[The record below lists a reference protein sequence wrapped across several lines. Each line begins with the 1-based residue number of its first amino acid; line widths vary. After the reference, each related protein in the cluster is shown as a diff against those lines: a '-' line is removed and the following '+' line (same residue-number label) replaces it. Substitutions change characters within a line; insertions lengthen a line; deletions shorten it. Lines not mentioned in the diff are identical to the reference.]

1 MSSFFF
7 GNARCA
13 VAGFFR
19 ALATTSKRMKKI
31 SAHAEEMMEAL
42 KDFDEKM
49 EKEVRDLS
57 KEEGWTLVD
66 AYIERASTSA
76 LKSALEVCNRRRA
89 GRTPGCVAG
98 NSWWTRPLFGQTTG
112 MLQRLPEVR
121 AIVVES
127 VKMCGRETISKPSA
141 KIVENWISYNVGK
154 TIKYNH
160 PPVITMFIGGM
171 FTIPRHGWFMTC
183 FFPTLYNIHY
193 NLLLLVKPLFF
204 VGKYHNH
211 QLMEVIIPW
220 IWYNHMYIYIYIYTV
235 L

>member
-1 MSSFFF
+1 VAYLIAKKGCWLDAKGCIYRVLYKQYIVYVFLFF

-76 LKSALEVCNRRRA
+76 LKSALEVCNKRRA

-98 NSWWTRPLFGQTTG
+98 NS
-112 MLQRLPEVR
+112 
-121 AIVVES
+121 
-127 VKMCGRETISKPSA
+127 
-141 KIVENWISYNVGK
+141 
-154 TIKYNH
+154 
-160 PPVITMFIGGM
+160 
-171 FTIPRHGWFMTC
+171 
-183 FFPTLYNIHY
+183 
-193 NLLLLVKPLFF
+193 
-204 VGKYHNH
+204 
-211 QLMEVIIPW
+211 
-220 IWYNHMYIYIYIYTV
+220 
-235 L
+235 